1 MTQTEPGDSDSESDR
16 RLVGLGLPRPQ
27 SRGGAALTMEDRG
40 RVMPQLAR
48 SRPFG
53 PHVNGTASPRP
64 LTWSRSAAAS
74 YGAAS
79 ESD

>member
-1 MTQTEPGDSDSESDR
+1 MTQTEPGDSESDR
-16 RLVGLGLPRPQ
+16 RLIGLGLPRPQ
-27 SRGGAALTMEDRG
+27 SRGGAALRTVAG
-40 RVMPQLAR
+40 SCLGL

-53 PHVNGTASPRP
+53 LQANGTASPRP

-79 ESD
+79 ESV